1 MSELE
6 ANLETIL
13 PEVHAIF
20 TEKAAEKDLSAI
32 KRVKKICAD
41 TKQIVENREQEIKEV
56 VRALQQRVEREEEI
70 AENDES
76 VSASVAAIQ
85 HKDEEKKDL
94 LRQIENINQE
104 KENSKAQIQKVKAD
118 VDQVKQRQQESSKLA
133 GSEIPRN
140 KGLLAL
146 YLNITNIRWDAAESS
161 GRISGIVIPSE
172 NDADTTPRA
181 VDMDP
186 AGMSE
191 VQLCNAIWDLID

>member
-56 VRALQQRVEREEEI
+56 VRVDDSLCRGFAALQQRVEREEEI

-94 LRQIENINQE
+94 LRQVCL
-104 KENSKAQIQKVKAD
+104 SCLDTSFAD
-118 VDQVKQRQQESSKLA
+118 KH
-133 GSEIPRN
+133 
-140 KGLLAL
+140 
-146 YLNITNIRWDAAESS
+146 TH
-161 GRISGIVIPSE
+161 
-172 NDADTTPRA
+172 
-181 VDMDP
+181 
-186 AGMSE
+186 
-191 VQLCNAIWDLID
+191 